1 VAVAIYLIF
10 KNLVKIQLPN
20 PTDMF
25 VSCLSLNQYM
35 FILNIFHSFDER
47 FVVIPVETL
56 GLTTVNRVQNPT
68 SLYNYYK
75 VL

>member
-1 VAVAIYLIF
+1 
-10 KNLVKIQLPN
+10 
-20 PTDMF
+20 MF

-75 VL
+75 VLW